1 MDRVALRNAAVRYGL
16 LFLISVVLVIGF
28 WYHRE
33 FYQIGFLP
41 LVLIGGGVTFLVLL
55 SLRALNQGGLWK
67 VRPRGSLPLPR
78 DATERVLAGT
88 QTLAILP
95 LAADLPSAGS
105 ATRVVIAGS
114 AVPRPVALVR
124 IRDVRRRLAADIRE
138 EEAIAA
144 GFDGVHGFRSA
155 GGRKGTWDP
164 CALLAL
170 VEFRREGKA

>member
-1 MDRVALRNAAVRYGL
+1 MDRLALRNAAVRYGL

-67 VRPRGSLPLPR
+67 VRPRGSLPLAR
-78 DATERVLAGT
+78 EATERVLAGT

-95 LAADLPSAGS
+95 LASDVPSAGS
-105 ATRVVIAGS
+105 VTRVVIAAAS
-114 AVPRPVALVR
+114 AHPVAVVR
-124 IRDVRRRLAADIRE
+124 IRDVRRRLAADVRE
-138 EEAIAA
+138 DEAIAA
-144 GFDGVHGFRSA
+144 GFDGLHGFRTA
-155 GGRKGTWDP
+155 WDRKGAWDP
-164 CALLAL
+164 RAL
-170 VEFRREGKA
+170 VAIVEFHREGKA